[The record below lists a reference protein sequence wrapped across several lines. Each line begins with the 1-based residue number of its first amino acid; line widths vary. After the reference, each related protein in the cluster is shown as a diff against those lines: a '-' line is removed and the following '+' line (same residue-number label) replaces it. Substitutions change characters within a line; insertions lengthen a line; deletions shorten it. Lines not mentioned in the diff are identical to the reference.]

1 MRNMM
6 YVAVVAAAVAAM
18 AMTTG
23 ARADEEAIALDK
35 LPKAVLE
42 AVKKRFPKG
51 ELTEAAKE
59 TEGDKVSYEVTVKDG
74 ETKMDL
80 TFSPDGKLLMIET
93 IIAAKDLPKAVA
105 AAIDEKYPKA
115 VFKTVESVVK
125 VTDGK
130 EELDYYEV
138 LLTTADKKDMEVQVF
153 ADGKI
158 KATEEKKDEPKKD
171 EKKDK

>member
-6 YVAVVAAAVAAM
+6 CVAVVAAAVAAA

-23 ARADEEAIALDK
+23 ARADEEKIAIDK
-35 LPKAVLE
+35 LPKAVAE

-59 TEGDKVSYEVTVKDG
+59 TEGDKVSYEVSVKDG
-74 ETKMDL
+74 DKTMDV
-80 TFSPDGKLLMIET
+80 TFAPDGKLLLIET
-93 IIAAKDLPKAVA
+93 VIDVKELPKAVTA
-105 AAIDEKYPKA
+105 ALAEKYPKA

-138 LLTTADKKDMEVQVF
+138 LLTTAEKKELEVQIF
-153 ADGKI
+153 ADGKV
-158 KATEEKKDEPKKD
+158 KATEKKKDEPKKD